1 VPSFD
6 LSLLLH
12 GQYHDWLLNGL
23 GLSLRLAGTT
33 LLFALP
39 LAVVVALLRLAPLA
53 VLRVIGATYVEGI
66 RNIPLLAHLLF
77 WYFGA
82 PELLPE
88 AARQWLYAGHLG
100 SIEVVS
106 AVIALTLYVAA
117 YMAEDIR
124 SGIRAIPTVQFEAGR
139 ALGFGF
145 LATMRR
151 VILPQALRLTVPPLV
166 SQTLNLWKDT
176 SIATVIGVGEL
187 MYQAARVESASFR
200 SVEAFAFATTAY
212 LAVSL
217 LITGLA
223 AWCHRRYPVRTA

>member
-1 VPSFD
+1 MPHFD
-6 LSLLLH
+6 LNLLLV
-12 GQYHDWLLNGL
+12 GRYHDWLVSGL
-23 GLSLRLAGTT
+23 VLSLELAAVT
-33 LLFALP
+33 LVLALP
-39 LAVVVALLRLAPLA
+39 LAVAIALLRLAPLA
-53 VLRVIGATYVEGI
+53 PLRALGTAYVESI

-88 AARQWLYAGHLG
+88 PLKQWLYAGNV
-100 SIEVVS
+100 EAVS
-106 AVIALTLYVAA
+106 AVIALTLYTAA

-124 SGIRAIPTVQFEAGR
+124 SGIRAIPLVQFEAGR

-151 VILPQALRLTVPPLV
+151 VILPQALRVTVPPLI

-176 SIATVIGVGEL
+176 SIATVIGVAEM
-187 MYQAARVESASFR
+187 MYQAAKVETASFR
-200 SVEAFAFATTAY
+200 SAEAFAFATAAY

-217 LITGLA
+217 AITGA
-223 AWCHRRYPVRTA
+223 ASWYQHRYPVRVL